1 MFDFSISEFSLVTL
15 AALILIGPEELPGII
30 GTIRNI
36 SRKSRSLL
44 KEFTDS
50 IMEMEDVNGIKDEV
64 RKLND
69 DIKKITG
76 EDGKLYESYDIADIM
91 PEIEKAKIES
101 LQHKPEIG
109 EGEKPM
115 HPQPPAAP

>member
-1 MFDFSISEFSLVTL
+1 MFDFSISEFSLVTV

-30 GTIRNI
+30 RTIRNF

-50 IMEMEDVNGIKDEV
+50 IMEMEDANGIRDEF
-64 RKLND
+64 RKLNE

-76 EDGKLYESYDIADIM
+76 EDGRMYDSYDISDII
-91 PEIEKAKIES
+91 PEIEKAKVQTVQNQPGIVAA
-101 LQHKPEIG
+101 
-109 EGEKPM
+109 EKEN
-115 HPQPPAAP
+115 HPPIIP